1 MKINDTTVYLDAN
14 FLVYWSVSKKPEL
27 RKRARILFAQLRNQK
42 AILALSP
49 LTFDEAWNGIRKEV
63 DVKLSHFDFLIF
75 SQIETFTNSIFN
87 KSFIKVIQLQ
97 NIQEGISQ
105 ALDNIKQYQLRPRD
119 GFHLAI
125 MKDNQIFKMV
135 SSDPKFINQQSKMGI
150 EVISIGI

>member
-1 MKINDTTVYLDAN
+1 M
-14 FLVYWSVSKKPEL
+14 
-27 RKRARILFAQLRNQK
+27 
-42 AILALSP
+42 ALSP